1 HNPIEAEAAVELLE
15 KLCNS
20 NPSLNQQVR
29 TLKEYFSRRFGS
41 KIIESVDF
49 NSVDGFQGQEK
60 DIIIFSCV
68 RASAN
73 GTVGFLADVRRMN
86 VALTRARQSLF
97 ILGHADT
104 LRRESIWGD
113 LVQDAESRG
122 LFTKVHPNVFG
133 ARSLSAMPL
142 NLLEPRAA
150 GDRRIDQRN
159 DLYGK

>member
-1 HNPIEAEAAVELLE
+1 MGVISPYQ
-15 KLCNS
+15 
-20 NPSLNQQVR
+20 QQVR

-68 RASAN
+68 RASAS

-122 LFTKVHPNVFG
+122 LFTKVLDRTRDILRIRAVGNEPSTNMILFG
-133 ARSLSAMPL
+133 IF
-142 NLLEPRAA
+142 NE
-150 GDRRIDQRN
+150 
-159 DLYGK
+159 